1 MHEALAGLLLLAAT
15 PTSAIDTSQ
24 APAQV
29 AEPAPPIVVTGIPIQ
44 DYRDRL
50 DACLARACPT
60 NEDVDAT
67 LALAEAMFLNGDYGE
82 GRQVVRA
89 SISRN
94 RRQAAAYPEPVSDL
108 FRAHSR
114 LSRHLGY
121 DDQAARSTYNILRAL
136 RAGLPQEDH
145 RHFTARMEIADL
157 QMMMGNANRARGELR
172 ELAAVARASGRED
185 VAVLAELRTI
195 WFDYLVNRHGDAKSR
210 LIDMAGAAGTGQGLR
225 STGAKIL
232 LARIYRSEGNAA
244 RADALLAEVGAGTSQ
259 RRRLI
264 SSPSYALQMQEVTNA
279 LDMVAD
285 SGAGPA
291 LANVLALGN
300 VRNRIPDDFRDK
312 WIDVGFW
319 VLPDGRVSGLEVVR
333 RSSSDRWDEPLMEA
347 IQGRIYSTAPEATY
361 RLERYTYT
369 SSYETATGTRLPQ
382 HSPRARVE
390 YMDLT
395 ANAPPTVPGAN

>member
-1 MHEALAGLLLLAAT
+1 MHEALAGLLILAAT

-24 APAQV
+24 APMQAT
-29 AEPAPPIVVTGIPIQ
+29 EPAPPIVVTGIPIQ
-44 DYRDRL
+44 GYRDRL
-50 DACLARACPT
+50 DACLARNCPT
-60 NEDVDAT
+60 DEDVDAT
-67 LALAEAMFLNGDYGE
+67 LALAEAMFLNGDYGD

-94 RRQAAAYPEPVSDL
+94 RRHAAAFPEPVSDL

-121 DDQAARSTYNILRAL
+121 DDQAARSTYDILRSL

-157 QMMMGNANRARGELR
+157 QMMMGNANRARRELR
-172 ELAAVARASGRED
+172 ELAEVARASGRED
-185 VAVLAELRTI
+185 VAVLAELRTL
-195 WFDYLVNRHGDAKSR
+195 WFDYLVDRHGDARSR
-210 LIDMAGAAGTGQGLR
+210 LTDMAREPGQGLR

-232 LARIYRSEGNAA
+232 LARIYRSEGHAE

-264 SSPSYALQMQEVTNA
+264 SSPSFALHMQEVTNA

-285 SGAGPA
+285 SGAGPS
-291 LANVLALGN
+291 LGNVLALGN

-333 RSSSDRWDEPLMEA
+333 RSSRDRWDDPLLEA
-347 IQGRIYSTAPEATY
+347 IEGRVYSTAPEATY

-369 SSYETATGTRLPQ
+369 SSYETLTGTRLPM